1 MRKSVLIALVAAV
14 SVGALATGWSM
25 AAEKPPEGEKV
36 RKAFAFVL
44 DDQDGNKV
52 MMSSFR
58 GQVVVLEWVNFDCP
72 FSKRHQEAGTFK
84 QLYKKYK
91 YGAPAAKPT
100 QTQATGK
107 KLQQARRML
116 EIVTGRKS
124 RGKKQKVVWL
134 AINSTHYS
142 NVEQNKAAAT
152 KYAVPYPVL
161 DDHLGRVGRLYG
173 AKTTPHIF
181 IKAPDGSLAYH
192 GAIDDD
198 PDGTKEEPLNYVALA
213 LEEILTGKAVSIPE
227 TKPYGCSITYP
238 KSR

>member
-1 MRKSVLIALVAAV
+1 MRNLGVIALVAAV
-14 SVGALATGWSM
+14 SVGALAMGWSM
-25 AAEKPPEGEKV
+25 AAERPPEGEKV
-36 RKAFAFVL
+36 RKALAFVL

-72 FSKRHQEAGTFK
+72 FSKRHLEAGTFK
-84 QLYKKYK
+84 QLCKKFK
-91 YGAPAAKPT
+91 YGVPGAKPAEP
-100 QTQATGK
+100 QPQ
-107 KLQQARRML
+107 R
-116 EIVTGRKS
+116 GRS
-124 RGKKQKVVWL
+124 RSRAKKQKVVWL

-142 NVEQNKAAAT
+142 TAEQNKAAAT
-152 KYAVPYPVL
+152 KYAIPYPVL
-161 DDHLGRVGRLYG
+161 DDRLGRVGRMYG

-198 PDGTKEEPLNYVALA
+198 PNGTKEEPLNYVALA

-227 TKPYGCSITYP
+227 TKPYGTSVTYP
-238 KSR
+238 KRR